1 MNCEICCRRL
11 LLCNTPQSL
20 GCTPTVKCNVSHIS
34 YCYWNTEKLKC
45 RNEQM
50 RIVKEKA
57 LTTLFCMEMI
67 INHKSH
73 FSWWHEGA
81 HMTVA
86 ARWGFKYYL
95 MNQNTWSRPVLW
107 NAAASTLVLSIFC
120 CAEVAAAAGTPC
132 LSASCEDES
141 LTCLHI
147 CTVSQT
153 SNHKGWKNGTHRT
166 SYGFSDSSGGS
177 FSLCV
182 CVCVVEMWPSVW
194 RGSEWLTGLSRF
206 IIRVFLGCGWPLDLH
221 PRSQTATTAVKKC
234 ETVCFQGKRGWHL
247 NVTVAV
253 SSYKRKPNVD

>member
-1 MNCEICCRRL
+1 
-11 LLCNTPQSL
+11 
-20 GCTPTVKCNVSHIS
+20 
-34 YCYWNTEKLKC
+34 
-45 RNEQM
+45 
-50 RIVKEKA
+50 
-57 LTTLFCMEMI
+57 MI

-182 CVCVVEMWPSVW
+182 CVWWKCGSMKRAECVKRQWMIDRTQQVYYQGVFGLRLTFGLASSLTDSNNSCQKVW
-194 RGSEWLTGLSRF
+194 NCLFSG
-206 IIRVFLGCGWPLDLH
+206 
-221 PRSQTATTAVKKC
+221 
-234 ETVCFQGKRGWHL
+234 
-247 NVTVAV
+247 
-253 SSYKRKPNVD
+253 

>member
-1 MNCEICCRRL
+1 
-11 LLCNTPQSL
+11 
-20 GCTPTVKCNVSHIS
+20 
-34 YCYWNTEKLKC
+34 
-45 RNEQM
+45 
-50 RIVKEKA
+50 
-57 LTTLFCMEMI
+57 
-67 INHKSH
+67 
-73 FSWWHEGA
+73 
-81 HMTVA
+81 
-86 ARWGFKYYL
+86 

-120 CAEVAAAAGTPC
+120 CVEVAAAAAGTPC

-182 CVCVVEMWPSVW
+182 CVCGGNVAQWRGPSVW

-206 IIRVFLGCGWPLDLH
+206 IIRVFLGWVDLWTCILAH
-221 PRSQTATTAVKKC
+221 RRSAATTAVKKC
-234 ETVCFQGKRGWHL
+234 ETVCFQGKLGWHL

-253 SSYKRKPNVD
+253 SSYKRKPNAD

>member
-1 MNCEICCRRL
+1 
-11 LLCNTPQSL
+11 
-20 GCTPTVKCNVSHIS
+20 
-34 YCYWNTEKLKC
+34 
-45 RNEQM
+45 
-50 RIVKEKA
+50 
-57 LTTLFCMEMI
+57 MI

-153 SNHKGWKNGTHRT
+153 SNHKGWKKWDPSNQLWVLWLIGRK
-166 SYGFSDSSGGS
+166 F
-177 FSLCV
+177 FPVCV
-182 CVCVVEMWPSVW
+182 CVCGGNVAECVKRQWMIDRTQQVYYQGVFGLRLTFGLASSLTDSNNSCQKVW
-194 RGSEWLTGLSRF
+194 NCLFS
-206 IIRVFLGCGWPLDLH
+206 
-221 PRSQTATTAVKKC
+221 
-234 ETVCFQGKRGWHL
+234 GWHL

-253 SSYKRKPNVD
+253 SSYKRKPNAD

>member
-1 MNCEICCRRL
+1 
-11 LLCNTPQSL
+11 
-20 GCTPTVKCNVSHIS
+20 
-34 YCYWNTEKLKC
+34 
-45 RNEQM
+45 
-50 RIVKEKA
+50 
-57 LTTLFCMEMI
+57 MI

-95 MNQNTWSRPVLW
+95 MNQNTWSRPRPVERC
-107 NAAASTLVLSIFC
+107 SFYFS
-120 CAEVAAAAGTPC
+120 AEHLLLCWSG
-132 LSASCEDES
+132 
-141 LTCLHI
+141 
-147 CTVSQT
+147 
-153 SNHKGWKNGTHRT
+153 
-166 SYGFSDSSGGS
+166 SSGGHALPQCLMWRWITHLPAYLHS
-177 FSLCV
+177 EPDFKPQRLKKWDPSNQLWVLWLIGRKFFPV
-182 CVCVVEMWPSVW
+182 CVCGGNVAQWRGPSVW